1 MGLQMNCQ
9 TTSKNIKTV
18 QFVKV
23 NGDTLIQMSLDDAKI
38 VLNGLMRSEISD
50 SLIKAYEIKDSIS
63 MNTIKLQD
71 IENTLLK
78 AKSSNQEKIIE
89 NYAKI
94 IENKDDEL
102 NISKYIVQQQKK
114 EIRKQKIIKKISL
127 VGNVVLPVVTLF
139 TIIGL
144 K

>member
-1 MGLQMNCQ
+1 
-9 TTSKNIKTV
+9 
-18 QFVKV
+18 
-23 NGDTLIQMSLDDAKI
+23 MSLDDAKI

>member
-1 MGLQMNCQ
+1 MNCQ
-9 TTSKNIKTV
+9 TTSKNIKTI

-23 NGDTLIQMSLDDAKI
+23 DGDTMIQMSLEDAKI
-38 VLNGLMRSEISD
+38 ILNGLMRGEVSD
-50 SLIKAYEIKDSIS
+50 SLTKAYEIKDSVS

-71 IENTLLK
+71 IENSLLM
-78 AKSSNQEKIIE
+78 AKSSNQEMIIE
-89 NYAKI
+89 NFTQI
-94 IENKDDEL
+94 IKSKDEEL
-102 NISKYIVQQQKK
+102 NISNNIIQQQKK

-127 VGNVVLPVVTLF
+127 VGNVVLPVITLF

>member
-1 MGLQMNCQ
+1 MNCQ
-9 TTSKNIKTV
+9 ITSKNIKTV

>member
-1 MGLQMNCQ
+1 MNCQ